1 MTATAPEGEAP
12 DTDLDK
18 QARTLLE
25 RARAALASGNNEVAI
40 NALNQL
46 LLLPPNKFSQEAQEL
61 IGVARERAGETEQA
75 RKEYE
80 LYLKLFPTG
89 EGATRVRQRL
99 ASLAPP
105 PSQESSAATT
115 AATTPVV
122 SPKWGVN
129 GSLSQYYYGGKTQVN
144 TTFLN
149 TPTTANQ
156 QSLTSTSQSSLV
168 STLDL
173 SGRYRDENND
183 ARLILRDT
191 SDKSFIGGATPG
203 TNRLDSAYIDYRNTS
218 YGFSAKV
225 GRQSGVTG
233 GLIGRFD
240 GAILGYDLSPKWRVN
255 VTGGIPTDTLVNSRQ
270 NFEGVNVE
278 AQNLWDHWSG
288 DAFFMNQ
295 MADGVTDRR
304 AIGGDLRYFDSVRT
318 VYAMMDYD
326 VIFRTLNAA
335 TLQGTWQ
342 LPDQTSLSVLVD
354 VRKAPELLTSNALIP
369 FGATSLT
376 QLLQGDPAL
385 GIPALSLDQIR
396 EEAKAITANSKQAS
410 FSVSRPFW
418 TKWQAS
424 FDVRL
429 TNVGP
434 LPFIVVPSA
443 VAGVSNTLP
452 AQPGTRNVYTYDF
465 QVSGTKLTRI
475 SPALRATYKVL
486 KHLSI
491 ESQLLYERSKTTGPT
506 QQDKTNNTF
515 YYIGYRYDL
524 Q

>member
-1 MTATAPEGEAP
+1 
-12 DTDLDK
+12 
-18 QARTLLE
+18 
-25 RARAALASGNNEVAI
+25 
-40 NALNQL
+40 
-46 LLLPPNKFSQEAQEL
+46 
-61 IGVARERAGETEQA
+61 
-75 RKEYE
+75 
-80 LYLKLFPTG
+80 
-89 EGATRVRQRL
+89 
-99 ASLAPP
+99 
-105 PSQESSAATT
+105 
-115 AATTPVV
+115 
-122 SPKWGVN
+122 VN

-354 VRKAPELLTSNALIP
+354 VRKAPELLTDERFSSAKARVKHRDVLNEEIDKRLG
-369 FGATSLT
+369 GATSAEWVEKLNKAGVPAGPIYKMNEMFDDPQVKHLKMAHPVEHPKLGTIELIGQAINMSRT
-376 QLLQGDPAL
+376 QFEMKTATPEQGEHTDAVL
-385 GIPALSLDQIR
+385 K
-396 EEAKAITANSKQAS
+396 EAGYDDKAIAS
-410 FSVSRPFW
+410 FR
-418 TKWQAS
+418 Q
-424 FDVRL
+424 L
-429 TNVGP
+429 
-434 LPFIVVPSA
+434 
-443 VAGVSNTLP
+443 GV
-452 AQPGTRNVYTYDF
+452 
-465 QVSGTKLTRI
+465 I
-475 SPALRATYKVL
+475 
-486 KHLSI
+486 
-491 ESQLLYERSKTTGPT
+491 
-506 QQDKTNNTF
+506 
-515 YYIGYRYDL
+515 
-524 Q
+524 